1 MAREI
6 RPEQLRLLTALFGQ
20 EAEPNYDEETETN
33 MRVRIDVSQLDRI
46 VSVCF
51 EDPLLVAN

>member
-1 MAREI
+1 MTREI

-20 EAEPNYDEETETN
+20 PAEPSYDEETETN
-33 MRVRIDVSQLDRI
+33 MRVRVNVNELDRI
-46 VSVCF
+46 VSVYF